1 MSMELAICVGGSHWG
16 LNEASLCNDE
26 AHLHGTRNA
35 MASRKWCHCSPEND
49 LDVASSFFRYF
60 GFSFVD
66 SLLFCFSFF
75 FCFLRE
81 SHRNRERAIR
91 TSTTTTTTK
100 GKKEKKTKPVESG
113 TTSTRSRE
121 RTPRERER
129 EKRYR

>member
-49 LDVASSFFRYF
+49 LDVASSFFCYF

-75 FCFLRE
+75 FLFPSRKPPK
-81 SHRNRERAIR
+81 SR
-91 TSTTTTTTK
+91 TSNPHFNNNNNNER
-100 GKKEKKTKPVESG
+100 KKRKENETGRIRDDIDAEP
-113 TTSTRSRE
+113 
-121 RTPRERER
+121 
-129 EKRYR
+129 